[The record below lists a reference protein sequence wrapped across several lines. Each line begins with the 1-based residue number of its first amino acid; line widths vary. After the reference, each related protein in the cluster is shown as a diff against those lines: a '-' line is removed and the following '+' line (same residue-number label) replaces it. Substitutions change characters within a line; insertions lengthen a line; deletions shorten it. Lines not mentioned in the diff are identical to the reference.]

1 MLLSII
7 IPVYNEEKTLEK
19 IIKKISNVKLKIKK
33 EIILVDDGSID
44 KSRSILKK
52 YSNKKGFKVILKKK
66 NEGKGAAVITG
77 LKVSKGNIL
86 LIQDADL
93 EYEPKD
99 YPKLLKPILE
109 KKTKVVYGSRFKS
122 KKGHLKDDKITYDL
136 HSFGNKFL
144 SNFTNFLYNS
154 KLTDMETCYKVFTRE
169 VYNKLNLKSK
179 RFELEPE
186 ITSKIFKKGFKITE
200 VPINYYSRGFK
211 EGKKITIIDGL
222 KAVYYLLK
230 FKFFD

>member
-1 MLLSII
+1 MKLSII
-7 IPVYNEEKTLEK
+7 IPIYNEDKTLEK
-19 IIKKISNVKLKIKK
+19 IIKKISDVKLKIKK
-33 EIILVDDGSID
+33 EIILIDDGSHD
-44 KSRSILKK
+44 KSREILKK
-52 YSNKKGFKVILKKK
+52 YSKKKGFKVILKKQ

-77 LKVSKGNIL
+77 LKASKGDIL

-99 YPKLLKPILE
+99 YPKLLIPLLE
-109 KKTKVVYGSRFKS
+109 NKAKVVYGSRFKS
-122 KKGHLKDDKITYDL
+122 NKGHLKDDKLTYSL
-136 HSFGNKFL
+136 HTIGNRFL
-144 SNFTNFLYNS
+144 TGFTNFLYNS
-154 KLTDMETCYKVFTRE
+154 NLTDMETCYKVFTRE

-179 RFELEPE
+179 RFEFEPE
-186 ITSKIFKKGFKITE
+186 ITSKILKNNFKIIE

-230 FKFFD
+230 FKLFD

>member
-7 IPVYNEEKTLEK
+7 IPVYNENKTIEK
-19 IIKKISNVKLKIKK
+19 IIKKISAVKLKIKK

-44 KSRSILKK
+44 GSREILIK
-52 YSNKKGFKVILKKK
+52 YSKKKGFRIILKDK

-77 LKVSKGNIL
+77 LKASKGNIL

-99 YPKLLKPILE
+99 YPVLLNPIISNE
-109 KKTKVVYGSRFKS
+109 SQVVYGSRFKS
-122 KKGHLKDDKITYDL
+122 NKGHLKDDKITYNL
-136 HSFGNKFL
+136 HAAGNKFL
-144 SNFTNFLYNS
+144 TGFTNFLYNS
-154 KLTDMETCYKVFTRE
+154 NLTDMETCYKVFSRR
-169 VYNKLNLKSK
+169 VYETLNLNSK
-179 RFELEPE
+179 RFEFEPE
-186 ITSKIFKKGFKITE
+186 ITSKILKNGFKIAE
-200 VPINYYSRGFK
+200 VPIHYYSRGFK

-230 FKFFD
+230 FRFSD